1 MNYIEIIGYIGC
13 SCLSLTFIPQTR
25 KILISKSYDSMDGVF
40 LYMIIIT
47 SIIMSTYGFF
57 IKSYP
62 VLIANI
68 SVFTNNF
75 ILLFYKIKDKRKIL
89 L

>member
-1 MNYIEIIGYIGC
+1 MNYIEIIGYSGC
-13 SCLSLTFIPQTR
+13 LSLSLTFIPQTR
-25 KILISKSYDSMDGVF
+25 KILMSRSYDSMNGVF
-40 LYMIIIT
+40 LYMIILT
-47 SIIMSTYGFF
+47 SIIMSTYGFL

-68 SVFTNNF
+68 SVFINNF
-75 ILLFYKIKDKRKIL
+75 ILLYFKIKDKRKIL